1 MTTPILK
8 GMRIVE
14 GSAFVAAPSA
24 TMTLALLG
32 AEVIRFDQIGGG
44 IDYHRWPLT
53 DSGDSLYW
61 AGLNKSKRSFA
72 VDLKSDRGR
81 ELVTSLIA
89 APGEDAGMFV
99 SNFPSKGWLS
109 YESLSQHRPDLIMV
123 SITGNPDGST
133 AVDYT
138 VNPAVGYPGITG
150 PADTDV
156 PTNHVL
162 PAWDI
167 ICGQTAVVGLLAAER
182 HRGRT
187 GEGQHVTLA
196 LSDTAIATV
205 SHLGHIGEAQVNR
218 AERPRLGNDLY
229 GAFGRDFLTADGRR
243 IMVAAISQR
252 QWTNLLDATES
263 SESVA
268 VIEMNLGV
276 DFCDEG
282 VRFEHRDAI
291 ADAIAPWI
299 SSHTLEQVAKG
310 FDDRRVCW
318 GPYQTFLELVD
329 NDPRCSTEN
338 PMIQTISHPRIGDHM
353 AAATP
358 LAFSKMDR
366 QPIASP
372 PVLGEHTEQLLADV
386 LGLSPAEIGALHDDG
401 VVAGSHHKTV

>member
-53 DSGDSLYW
+53 DDGDSLYW
-61 AGLNKSKRSFA
+61 AGLNKSKQSFA

-81 ELVTSLIA
+81 ELVTALIS

-109 YESLSQHRPDLIMV
+109 YESLSQHREDLIMV
-123 SITGNPDGST
+123 SVTGNPDGST

-150 PADTDV
+150 PTNSDD

-162 PAWDI
+162 PAWDV
-167 ICGQTAVVGLLAAER
+167 ICGQTAVIGLLAAER

-196 LSDTAIATV
+196 LSDIAISTV
-205 SHLGHIGEAQVNR
+205 SHLGHVAEAQVNR
-218 AERPRLGNDLY
+218 AQRSRLGNDLY
-229 GAFGRDFLTADGRR
+229 GAFGRDFPTSDGRR
-243 IMVAAISQR
+243 IMVAAISAR
-252 QWTNLLDATES
+252 QWTNLLDATKSAEIVS
-263 SESVA
+263 A
-268 VIEMNLGV
+268 IEDNQDV
-276 DFCDEG
+276 DFSDEG

-291 ADAIAPWI
+291 AGAIAPWI
-299 SSHTLEQVAKG
+299 SSHTLAEVAES
-310 FDDRRVCW
+310 FDARRVCW

-329 NDPRCSTEN
+329 NDPRCSEEN
-338 PMIQTISHPRIGDHM
+338 PMMQTISHPGIGDHI
-353 AAATP
+353 AAGSP
-358 LAFSKMDR
+358 LSFSKLAREPM
-366 QPIASP
+366 ASP
-372 PVLGEHTEQLLADV
+372 PVLGQHTEQLLADV
-386 LGLSPAEIGALHDDG
+386 LGLSPVEIGELHDSG
-401 VVAGSHHKTV
+401 VVAGSGL